1 MDLPL
6 DELSEREKQRLA
18 IAVLSHSEAERQQ
31 IAEFI
36 GIHEDTVKRWEDK
49 NHSEFNIWDL
59 PHPGRERTYGIEIE
73 DRFIAFYCQTKP
85 FETAGRWSFR
95 WAERFL
101 NMNNEHIGASPSRST
116 MHRML
121 GRHDLKPHKNRYF
134 LQITDPDFFPK
145 MERLIQLYKNPPEYL
160 FCFDECPGIQ
170 ILKRLTPD
178 LYPGDEGGMLK
189 WVNEFEYIR
198 NGTTDL
204 FAFLD
209 VNTGAVKANFHADHK
224 KGTFLEEF
232 RKHVERYPEKARL
245 NYIMDNLASHTCY
258 EFCQAVAELS
268 SIECPPEEELATVQL
283 RRKWL
288 QKDNKRI
295 IINFTPFHG
304 SWLNMAEIVFRLVGE
319 KVFKDSYG
327 SPDELHKV
335 TEKYFKEWNENWAHP
350 FTWKYDGKGLHQ
362 KVVQRFTSILNHS
375 AAEITLQYLTKSSLL
390 MINMI
395 EDHWLE
401 VSVDTWEKLFDI
413 ISQINTQLREAIAAS
428 TQPIVSKKA
437 KVALDLFLQ
446 KISEIKSA
454 KLAA

>member
-1 MDLPL
+1 
-6 DELSEREKQRLA
+6 
-18 IAVLSHSEAERQQ
+18 
-31 IAEFI
+31 
-36 GIHEDTVKRWEDK
+36 
-49 NHSEFNIWDL
+49 
-59 PHPGRERTYGIEIE
+59 
-73 DRFIAFYCQTKP
+73 
-85 FETAGRWSFR
+85 
-95 WAERFL
+95 
-101 NMNNEHIGASPSRST
+101 
-116 MHRML
+116 
-121 GRHDLKPHKNRYF
+121 
-134 LQITDPDFFPK
+134 
-145 MERLIQLYKNPPEYL
+145 LYKNPPEYL

-395 EDHWLE
+395 EDHWQE